1 MIAADLEAKILR
13 LHDAERW
20 PPGTIADQ
28 LGIHHGTVERA
39 LVRAGVPLPAPKPRP
54 TLVDPFLGFVQ
65 ENLTKYPK
73 LCASRLFQMVK
84 ERGYSGGPDHFR
96 HLLARHRPRRPVE
109 AFLRL
114 RTLCGEQ
121 GQVDWAHFGK
131 VKIGRAER
139 YLMAFVMVLSWSRW
153 IFLRFYLDQKIAN
166 LLRGHQEAFAVFE
179 GVPRVLL
186 YDNPKNVV
194 LERQGDAIRFHPQ
207 LLAFAGHH
215 RYEPRPVA
223 PFRGNE
229 KGRVER
235 AIQYV
240 RTSFWPARKWVDLD
254 DLNAQAASWCATVA
268 GDRPCQEDKTWTV
281 REAFEQEKPKL
292 LPLPGVPFPTEERVE
307 VSVGKTPY
315 VRFDRNDYS
324 VPHTLARR
332 TLTVVADL
340 ERVRILDGAAEAAS
354 HARTFDSD
362 QVVEIPEHVAE
373 LVARKK
379 AAREHRGMDLLSRTI
394 PRSQELMVLLA
405 EQGGNLGNAT
415 QTLLR
420 YVELYG
426 TPAVEAA
433 VAEALAKGAPHPR
446 SVRNILERDRQRRGL
461 PAPLALHLPDH
472 PKVRD
477 VVVTPHDLGSYDVL
491 QGKAKPSESTSPTE
505 PEAITPPSS
514 TEGVGGE
521 QP

>member
-1 MIAADLEAKILR
+1 MIAADIEAKILR

-20 PPGTIADQ
+20 PPGTIAHQ
-28 LGIHHGTVERA
+28 LGIHHGTVRRA
-39 LVRAGVPLPAPKPRP
+39 LVRAGVPNPEPTPRP
-54 TLVDPFLGFVQ
+54 TLMDPFLGFVQ
-65 ENLTKYPK
+65 ETLKAYPK
-73 LCASRLFQMVK
+73 LCSSRLFQMVK

-96 HLLARHRPRRPVE
+96 HLLARHRPRPPAE
-109 AFLRL
+109 AYLRL

-166 LLRGHQEAFAVFE
+166 LLRGHQEAFAVLQ

-223 PFRGNE
+223 PRRGNE

-235 AIQYV
+235 AIQYC

-254 DLNAQAASWCATVA
+254 DLNEQAARWCATVA
-268 GDRPCQEDKTWTV
+268 ADRPCPEDKTWTV

-292 LPLPGVPFPTEERVE
+292 LALPADPFPTEERVE
-307 VSVGKTPY
+307 VSVPKTPY

-324 VPHTLARR
+324 VPHTLVRR

-340 ERVRILDGAAEAAS
+340 ERVRILDGATEAAS
-354 HARTFDSD
+354 HPRTFDCD
-362 QVVEIPEHVAE
+362 QVVENPAHVAV
-373 LVARKK
+373 LVAEKR
-379 AAREHRGMDLLSRTI
+379 AAREHRGLDLLARTI
-394 PRSQELMVLLA
+394 PRSQELMVMLA

-420 YVELYG
+420 YVEIYG
-426 TPAVEAA
+426 ATATSAA

-446 SVRNILERDRQRRGL
+446 SVRNILDRDRQRRGL
-461 PAPLALHLPDH
+461 TAPLALTLPDH

-477 VVVTPHDLGSYDVL
+477 LIVKPHDLESYDGL
-491 QGKAKPSESTSPTE
+491 QAEKTSSPPEDAAVPVAAE
-505 PEAITPPSS
+505 PPGDPAE
-514 TEGVGGE
+514 EGGE